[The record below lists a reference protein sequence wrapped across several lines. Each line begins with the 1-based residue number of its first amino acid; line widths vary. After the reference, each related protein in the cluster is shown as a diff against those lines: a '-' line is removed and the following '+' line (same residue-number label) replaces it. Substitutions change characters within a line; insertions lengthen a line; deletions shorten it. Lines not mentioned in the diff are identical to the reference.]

1 MESLFLYKLI
11 LYIRTEQ
18 LKKEKMKTEKKLAT
32 LLKESQEANKN
43 FVKMLKRGNDKM
55 AYEWAKKVEELEEQI
70 ENLY

>member
-1 MESLFLYKLI
+1 
-11 LYIRTEQ
+11 
-18 LKKEKMKTEKKLAT
+18 MKTEKKLAT